1 MTLPLHRLMCLSAAA
16 AWPHEACGLVLRAGR
31 KTVPVV
37 CQNISTESK
46 TQFLIS
52 TKDYCEA
59 SSRGEIVGVWHTHVG
74 VPSTPSGADLAG
86 CEASGVPWFI
96 LSAYKN
102 EAGEFHFSEIE
113 KVEPSGF
120 EMPYVGRPY
129 VFGVLDCWSLVRDYY
144 RREFQIHLDDFPRI
158 PEFWNTQHRF
168 FEENWQAQGFVEEGD
183 VLTAGNLLMFRSGPG
198 GPINHIA
205 IYVGDGQIL
214 HHADGRLSRHD
225 SYNSHWQKLTSH
237 NIRHTKNAH

>member
-1 MTLPLHRLMCLSAAA
+1 MSLSLDRLMRLSAVAT
-16 AWPHEACGLVLRAGR
+16 WPNEACGLVLRVGN
-31 KTVPVV
+31 KTVPII
-37 CQNISTESK
+37 CENISPEPK
-46 TQFLIS
+46 AQFLIS
-52 TKDYCEA
+52 TEDYCEA
-59 SSRGEIVGVWHTHVG
+59 SNRGEIAGVWHTHVG
-74 VPSTPSGADLAG
+74 VLPVPSDSDKVG

-102 EAGEFHFSEIE
+102 EAGEFSFSEIE

-144 RREFQIHLDDFPRI
+144 RREFQIQLDDFPRV
-158 PEFWNTQHRF
+158 PEFWTTQHRF
-168 FEENWQAQGFVEEGD
+168 FEDNWEAQDFVEVNGSPAIGD
-183 VLTAGNLLMFRSGPG
+183 LLMFRSGQG
-198 GPINHIA
+198 DPINHIA
-205 IYVGDGQIL
+205 IYTGDGQML
-214 HHADGRLSRHD
+214 HHADGRLSRRD